1 MYVYAYFFYTFV
13 QSNSESSIFCCIEQ
27 ICIIICMQNVLMVN
41 PLQINGSNPKCVEYY
56 NTYQLISSLA
66 KNDLK
71 LAVEIQLI

>member
-1 MYVYAYFFYTFV
+1 MPIFLYFCSIKLWIVDIVLYRTDLHHNLYAKPIV
-13 QSNSESSIFCCIEQ
+13 
-27 ICIIICMQNVLMVN
+27 
-41 PLQINGSNPKCVEYY
+41 QINGSNPKCVEYY